1 MLTITL
7 IAAMLSPSTVK
18 VARTDSG
25 WQLLRNGQPYYI
37 KGVGGTTRMDQLAA
51 AGGNTFRTWG
61 TENVGQHLDE
71 AQKLGLM
78 VTVGHWLGHKHHLN
92 WDDPV
97 KVKEQFERV
106 KADVLKYKDHPAVL
120 FWGLGNEMEVADNDR
135 EVVWRAVEELARMCK
150 QLDPNHPTMTVVA
163 EIGGDKIANIKK
175 WAPSIDILGV
185 NSYGGL
191 ASLPKRLKEAGWDK
205 PYVVT
210 EFGPLGPW
218 ERPKT
223 SWGAALEPTSTE
235 KAALYRSNYENSIK
249 SQSGWCLGSFAF
261 LWGDK
266 QEETP
271 TWFGMFLPSGERTE
285 AVDVMTRFWSGKSP
299 ANQAPKIAE
308 FLLSAAQQEVQAGST
323 ISAEIKV
330 SDPDGDRLAIKW
342 EVRREATNKRFAGEG
357 EVRPGVIK
365 GLLEDVTSNSVRF
378 AVPKDPGAYRV
389 YVYVRD
395 GKGNAATA
403 NMPFAVK

>member
-1 MLTITL
+1 M
-7 IAAMLSPSTVK
+7 IAVTPVSTR
-18 VARTDSG
+18 VAKTSDG
-25 WQLLRNGQPYYI
+25 WQILRDGKPYYV
-37 KGVGGTTRMDQLAA
+37 KGVGGSGRLDQLAA
-51 AGGNTFRTWG
+51 AGGNTVRTWG
-61 TENVGQHLDE
+61 AENASRTLDE
-71 AQKLGLM
+71 AQKLGLT
-78 VTVGHWLGHKHHLN
+78 VAVGHWLAHKHHMD
-92 WDDPV
+92 WDDAG
-97 KVKEQFERV
+97 KVREQYERV
-106 KADVLKYKDHPAVL
+106 KADILKCKDHPAL
-120 FWGLGNEMEVADNDR
+120 LLWGLGNEMEVAGNDR
-135 EVVWRAVEELARMCK
+135 EVVWRAIEDLAKLCK

-163 EIGGDKIANIKK
+163 EIGGDKIANIKR
-175 WAPSIDILGV
+175 WAPSIDILGI

-205 PYVVT
+205 PYLVT

-223 SWGAALEPTSTE
+223 AWGAALEPTSTE

-249 SQSGWCLGSFAF
+249 AQAGWCLGSFAF

-285 AVDVMTRFWSGKSP
+285 AVDVMTRFWTGKNP
-299 ANQAPKIAE
+299 PNQAPKIAE
-308 FLLSAAQQEVQAGST
+308 FLLSAAQQEVQAGGT
-323 ISAEIKV
+323 VSAEVKAT
-330 SDPDGDRLAIKW
+330 DPDGDRLRISW

-357 EVRPGVIK
+357 EVRPGVIA
-365 GLLEDVTSNSVRF
+365 GLLEGVTSPSVRF
-378 AVPKDPGAYRV
+378 TAPKDPGAYRV

-395 GKGNAATA
+395 GQGNAATA